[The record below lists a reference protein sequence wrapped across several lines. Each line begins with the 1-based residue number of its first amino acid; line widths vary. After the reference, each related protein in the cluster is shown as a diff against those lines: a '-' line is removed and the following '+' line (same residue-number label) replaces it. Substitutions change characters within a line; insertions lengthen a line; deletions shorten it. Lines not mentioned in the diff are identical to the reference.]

1 MTAAAQILTFMFL
14 LFSASHSAQARWET
28 VEEADAEIIESTE
41 EIEIK
46 KDGSQTSLKKVS
58 IRILKRS
65 GIDKF
70 ATNEFNYNG
79 SKSNLKVR
87 QAYVVNGKKKIAVEK
102 KYIEDKPTSS
112 SITGFSSLRQVI
124 IAFPNVGVGS
134 VIHYQIERK
143 TFKNSLQGHFLKTE
157 FFGYDLDRKGQSLV
171 VRSAL
176 PLAWAISGPDGY
188 LNVERT
194 FLSGREQLTFTLLK
208 DAFFSLTE
216 ERSKFNSWSD
226 IIMRPTLQISNKT
239 SWQSLAAQMT
249 PRLDALLNADVPAS
263 LMSVIEKT
271 KKSDG
276 FVTRANEIHSHISEN
291 FRYMGDW
298 RSSENGHFPRSLNE
312 IINTQFGDCK
322 DFSLLMAVM
331 LRKLGYKAELAA
343 VERGSRPSLRLQL
356 PSAHH
361 FDHMIVRAEDEKGK
375 VYWLDPTNT
384 MANSGGKWAD
394 ISGRPAF
401 VLNQK
406 AVELENIPSIH
417 PSEFVFDFEYQ
428 YAEISEHQQR
438 TKVKVTYSE
447 NMAAQVLPELRDKT
461 PNELREFVE
470 YVVSAGRNV
479 VSGSVSTPDV
489 SGSVARI
496 LSFSSDLTVQD
507 KLQWTSSGY
516 AIGISAMLP
525 DIERIQT
532 ERRVMGIEM
541 SPPHTDITR
550 VQMRAGSF
558 VGSPPPNCDIE
569 SPWIRASRTHT
580 IDAEFLTTES
590 RVEQFAQYI
599 SNAEL
604 KSEAF
609 KKLQNDIRNCLD
621 SQWMI
626 IKKSTFKRNHLPMFR
641 YA

>member
-1 MTAAAQILTFMFL
+1 
-14 LFSASHSAQARWET
+14 
-28 VEEADAEIIESTE
+28 
-41 EIEIK
+41 
-46 KDGSQTSLKKVS
+46 
-58 IRILKRS
+58 
-65 GIDKF
+65 
-70 ATNEFNYNG
+70 
-79 SKSNLKVR
+79 
-87 QAYVVNGKKKIAVEK
+87 
-102 KYIEDKPTSS
+102 
-112 SITGFSSLRQVI
+112 
-124 IAFPNVGVGS
+124 
-134 VIHYQIERK
+134 
-143 TFKNSLQGHFLKTE
+143 
-157 FFGYDLDRKGQSLV
+157 
-171 VRSAL
+171 
-176 PLAWAISGPDGY
+176 
-188 LNVERT
+188 
-194 FLSGREQLTFTLLK
+194 
-208 DAFFSLTE
+208 
-216 ERSKFNSWSD
+216 
-226 IIMRPTLQISNKT
+226 MRPTLQISNKT

-298 RSSENGHFPRSLNE
+298 RNSENGHFPRSLNE

-322 DFSLLMAVM
+322 DFSLLMTVM

-394 ISGRPAF
+394 IS
-401 VLNQK
+401 
-406 AVELENIPSIH
+406 
-417 PSEFVFDFEYQ
+417 
-428 YAEISEHQQR
+428 EHQQR

-461 PNELREFVE
+461 PNELREFFE

-532 ERRVMGIEM
+532 ERRVVGIEM

-550 VQMRAGSF
+550 VQLRAGSF
-558 VGSPPPNCDIE
+558 VGSQPPNCNIE

-580 IDAEFLTTES
+580 IVTEFLTTES

-626 IKKSTFKRNHLPMFR
+626 INKSTFKRNHLPMFR